1 MSPGRRKR
9 ALSSFAWSFLPILP
23 MRRLK
28 IISVHNRYLMAGGE
42 DQVFESEARLL
53 RERGHEVTQVEEKN
67 EYPDGISKKIGMAV
81 DALWSRRWHREIREL
96 LQKSRPDVVH
106 VHNFFSR
113 ISPSIYYACRR
124 EGVPVVQTLHNFRLL
139 CAGAE
144 LYRDGKVCEECLD
157 HSVLRGVRYGC
168 YQGSKLG
175 TAVLTLMVDVHRRAR
190 TWSNMVDCYIA
201 LTEFSRA
208 KLIAGG
214 LPADRIR
221 VKPNFVLP
229 DPGPKNGEG
238 DYALFVGRLVK
249 SKGVPAMLE
258 AWKELPAV
266 PLHIVGDG
274 PCREQVE
281 AEVGNLPSVNYR
293 GRLARA
299 DTLAEMKNAR
309 FLVFP
314 SEWYEGFPVTIGE
327 SFACGVPV
335 VASRLGA
342 MAEIITDGV
351 TGLHFQPGDVQDFR
365 RKAQWAWEHS
375 AEMQEMGRRA
385 RQQFEQKYTAEQNIR
400 MLEEAYEF
408 AMASRGKHVTVAEPE
423 SVTV

>member
-1 MSPGRRKR
+1 MHP
-9 ALSSFAWSFLPILP
+9 LN
-23 MRRLK
+23 

-53 RERGHEVTQVEEKN
+53 RERGHQVTQVEEQN
-67 EYPDGISKKIGMAV
+67 AYPDSVAKKIGMAV
-81 DALWSRRWHREIREL
+81 DCVWSRRWHREFRTL

-106 VHNFFSR
+106 IHNFFPR

-124 EGVPVVQTLHNFRLL
+124 EGVPVVQTLHNYRLL

-144 LYRDGKVCEECLD
+144 LYRNGKVCEECLD
-157 HSVLRGVRYGC
+157 HGVLRGVRYGC

-190 TWSNMVDCYIA
+190 TWTNMVDCYIA
-201 LTEFSRA
+201 LTEFSRH

-214 LPADRIR
+214 LPADRVR

-229 DPGPKNGEG
+229 DPGAKAGPGE
-238 DYALFVGRLVK
+238 YALFVGRLVK

-258 AWKELPAV
+258 AWKELPAI

-274 PCREQVE
+274 PCSEQIG
-281 AEVGNLPSVNYR
+281 AAQMAGKLPSVTYR
-293 GRLARA
+293 GRLPRA
-299 DTLAEMKNAR
+299 ETLAAMKTAR

-314 SEWYEGFPVTIGE
+314 SEWYEGFPVTIAE
-327 SFACGVPV
+327 AFACGVPV

-342 MAEIITDGV
+342 MQEIIEDGV
-351 TGLHFQPGDVQDFR
+351 TGLHFEAGDVQDLR
-365 RKAQWAWEHS
+365 RKAQWAWEHP

-385 RQQFEQKYTAEQNIR
+385 RQEFEQKYTAEQNIL
-400 MLEEAYEF
+400 MLEQAYDF
-408 AMASRGKHVTVAEPE
+408 AMASRGKQVTIGEPE

>member
-1 MSPGRRKR
+1 
-9 ALSSFAWSFLPILP
+9 
-23 MRRLK
+23 MRRLN

-42 DQVFESEARLL
+42 DQVFESEAHLL
-53 RERGHEVTQVEEKN
+53 RERGHQVTQLEEQN
-67 EYPDGISKKIGMAV
+67 AYPDSVAKKIGMAV
-81 DALWSRRWHREIREL
+81 DCVWSRRWHSEFRAL

-106 VHNFFSR
+106 IHNFFPR

-124 EGVPVVQTLHNFRLL
+124 EDVPVVQTLHNYRLL

-168 YQGSKLG
+168 YQGSRLG

-201 LTEFSRA
+201 LTEFSRS

-214 LPADRIR
+214 LPADRIL

-229 DPGPKNGEG
+229 DPGPKTGTGE
-238 DYALFVGRLVK
+238 YALFVGRMVQ
-249 SKGVPAMLE
+249 SKGVASMLE
-258 AWKELPAV
+258 AWKELSTI
-266 PLHIVGDG
+266 PLQVVGDG
-274 PCREQVE
+274 PCREQIE
-281 AEVGNLPSVNYR
+281 IEKKSGRLPSVNYR
-293 GRLARA
+293 GKMPRA
-299 DTLAEMKNAR
+299 ETLATMKNAR

-314 SEWYEGFPVTIGE
+314 SEWYEGFPVTIAE
-327 SFACGVPV
+327 AFACGVPV

-342 MAEIITDGV
+342 MQEIIADGV
-351 TGLHFQPGDVQDFR
+351 TGLHFQAGDVQDLR
-365 RKAQWAWEHS
+365 QKVRWAWEHP
-375 AEMQEMGRRA
+375 AEIQEMGRRA
-385 RQQFEQKYTAEQNIR
+385 RQEFEQKYTAEQNIL
-400 MLEEAYEF
+400 MLEEAYGF
-408 AMASRGKHVTVAEPE
+408 ALASRGKQVTVAEPE